1 VDTLLRVGLSNAAVA
16 TALAVLVLAFGRL
29 CRRPAVLHG
38 LWLLVLLKLVTPPL
52 VTVSFTLPAAPTPSV
67 TAAVLSDEA
76 LAGSPSVESAP
87 PSDDF
92 ADVADAAELVVAG
105 DPPPETVPQPET
117 SVSPEPIPDVVPSV
131 WSAWALDWR
140 AAVTLLWLGGSAVWF
155 CLAAVRIGRFHA
167 AVRQARAAPAW
178 LQEQTAE
185 LARSL
190 GLSRPPDVYLVPGA
204 VAPMLWAVGLRP
216 RLLVSAALWARL
228 DEDQRVTLLLH
239 ELAHLRRGDHWVR
252 GLELLATGLFW
263 WHPVVWLA
271 RRELRE
277 AEEQCCDAW
286 VVWALPG
293 AARAYAT
300 ALVEA
305 VDYLSE
311 ARPALPPVA
320 SGFGHVHLLK
330 RRLTMIL
337 RGTTPRALTWGG
349 LLAVLGLGAVLLP
362 FLPNIAQ
369 AEPQSAP
376 RAPRPPADVQDDDP
390 RPAQEERRRNEERR
404 REEEQQ
410 QRNQEVQD
418 VNRRAE
424 EFERARRD
432 LDRMRQDLERM
443 RAQMQQAEAR
453 FREAQERLEQ
463 ARNQQQQESFRRRDA
478 QAPERRGFT
487 GKMPDRPTEP
497 RREPP
502 SPDNVRGRDP
512 RPVSEQRLS
521 EVERKLD
528 AVLRELEQLRGEL
541 RRGRPGLPPAE
552 TGPRPPR
559 GPATSRTERGAP
571 EAPSATIPPT
581 PARTRSVP
589 PPPVPEAPLPAV
601 PPTPA
606 TTPALPATPATP
618 ARPSGTPVTP

>member
-1 VDTLLRVGLSNAAVA
+1 
-16 TALAVLVLAFGRL
+16 
-29 CRRPAVLHG
+29 
-38 LWLLVLLKLVTPPL
+38 
-52 VTVSFTLPAAPTPSV
+52 
-67 TAAVLSDEA
+67 
-76 LAGSPSVESAP
+76 
-87 PSDDF
+87 
-92 ADVADAAELVVAG
+92 
-105 DPPPETVPQPET
+105 
-117 SVSPEPIPDVVPSV
+117 
-131 WSAWALDWR
+131 
-140 AAVTLLWLGGSAVWF
+140 
-155 CLAAVRIGRFHA
+155 
-167 AVRQARAAPAW
+167 
-178 LQEQTAE
+178 
-185 LARSL
+185 
-190 GLSRPPDVYLVPGA
+190 
-204 VAPMLWAVGLRP
+204 
-216 RLLVSAALWARL
+216 
-228 DEDQRVTLLLH
+228 VTLLLH

-376 RAPRPPADVQDDDP
+376 RPPADVQDDDP
-390 RPAQEERRRNEERR
+390 RPARNEARQRAEERR

-410 QRNQEVQD
+410 QRSQEGQD

-424 EFERARRD
+424 EMERARRD
-432 LDRMRQDLERM
+432 LDRMRQDLDRM
-443 RAQMQQAEAR
+443 RAQMQQAEER
-453 FREAQERLEQ
+453 FRQAQERLEQ
-463 ARNQQQQESFRRRDA
+463 ARNQQQQEGFRRRDA
-478 QAPERRGFT
+478 QAREREVQAREGRG
-487 GKMPDRPTEP
+487 KAPDRPTEP

-502 SPDNVRGRDP
+502 SADVARGRDP
-512 RPVSEQRLS
+512 RAVSEQRLS

-559 GPATSRTERGAP
+559 GPATSRIERGAP
-571 EAPSATIPPT
+571 EAPAIATPPT
-581 PARTRSVP
+581 PARIRSVP
-589 PPPVPEAPLPAV
+589 PTPAPENAPPTVPPPATVPALPATPA
-601 PPTPA
+601 PPAAAPIPA
-606 TTPALPATPATP
+606 TTPALPATPAPP